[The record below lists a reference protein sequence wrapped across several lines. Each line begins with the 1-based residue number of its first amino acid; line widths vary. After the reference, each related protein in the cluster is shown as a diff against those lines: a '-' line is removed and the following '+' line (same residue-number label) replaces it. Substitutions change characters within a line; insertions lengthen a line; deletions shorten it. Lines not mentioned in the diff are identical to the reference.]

1 MNSGLKLAKFLKPY
15 WRWAALAPLL
25 MLLEV
30 IMDLMQPRMV
40 ARIVDE
46 GIARLDL
53 NLVLQTGLLMVGLA
67 VVGAFGGMSNGVFAE
82 TAAQG
87 FSADLREF
95 LFRKIQG
102 FSFGNLDDLDTGQLI
117 TRLTNDVTQVQDA
130 IVMILRI
137 LVRAPLLL
145 IGSLV
150 MAIVTS
156 PQLAFLPL
164 VLMPIEL
171 AAVIWIVKKA
181 TPLYTKVQERL
192 DALNEV
198 MQENLAGVR
207 VVKAFVRNRHEEARF
222 GEANENLTDQNVRAA
237 RTVAIM
243 PSFMM
248 LTMNIGI
255 IGVLWFGGSQV
266 TRGTMQIGQI
276 IAFVNYLMTT
286 LFSLMMVSQLV
297 IQLAR
302 AEASAKR
309 IQEVLESEPKVQD
322 RPGAKKLEAH
332 LGQLSGRLAFENVT
346 FSYDGNG
353 GDPVLKGVSFTAE
366 PGQTVALLGTTGAG
380 KSSLVHLIPRFYDAS
395 SGRVT
400 LDGTDVRDLAQDS
413 LRRNIGIALQ
423 EVVLF
428 SGTIRDNIRYGR
440 PEATEEEVIASAKA
454 AQAHDFIL
462 SFPDGYDTVVGQR
475 GVNLSGGQKQR
486 IAIARA
492 ILLDPAILILDDSTS
507 SVDVETEVKIQDA
520 LDSLGSRRAG
530 PAVKPRTSFVIAQRI
545 STVLKADKIL
555 VLDDGQIAAE
565 GTHRELMEAS
575 PIYREIYES
584 QLGHG
589 GARA

>member
-1 MNSGLKLAKFLKPY
+1 MRSALKLLKFLKPY

-30 IMDLMQPRMV
+30 TMDLLQPRMV
-40 ARIVDE
+40 QRIVDE

-53 NLVLQTGLLMVGLA
+53 NLVLQTGGLMVLLA
-67 VVGAFGGMSNGVFAE
+67 LVGACGGMSNGIFAE
-82 TAAQG
+82 ISAQG
-87 FSADLREF
+87 FSADLRES
-95 LFRKIQG
+95 LFRKVQT

-150 MAIVTS
+150 MGIVTS

-164 VLMPIEL
+164 ALLPIEL
-171 AAVIWIVKKA
+171 AVVIWIVQKA
-181 TPLYTKVQERL
+181 TPLFTGVQARL
-192 DALNEV
+192 DRVNEV

-207 VVKAFVRNRHEEARF
+207 VVKAFARAKHEEERF
-222 GEANENLTDQNVRAA
+222 GAANDSLTDQTVRAG

-248 LTMNIGI
+248 VTINAGI
-255 IGVLWFGGSQV
+255 IGVLWFGGLRV
-266 TRGTMQIGQI
+266 TQGSMHIGQI

-302 AEASAKR
+302 AEASARR
-309 IQEVLESEPKVQD
+309 IQEVLDSRPRVMDQ
-322 RPGAKKLEAH
+322 PGARKDWVRE
-332 LGQLSGRLAFENVT
+332 GRIAFENVS
-346 FSYDGNG
+346 FSYDGG
-353 GDPVLKGVSFTAE
+353 RGDPVLKGVTFTAE

-380 KSSLVHLIPRFYDAS
+380 KSSLVHLVPRFYDAIA
-395 SGRVT
+395 GNVKV
-400 LDGTDVRDLAQDS
+400 DGKDVRDLDQDA
-413 LRRNIGIALQ
+413 LRRSIGVALQ

-440 PEATEEEVIASAKA
+440 PDASDDEVVAAAKA

-462 SFPDGYDTVVGQR
+462 SFPDGYDTQLGQR

-492 ILLDPAILILDDSTS
+492 LLLHPSILILDDSTS
-507 SVDVETEVKIQDA
+507 AVDVETESRIQEA
-520 LDSLGSRRAG
+520 LEKTMKGCTRL
-530 PAVKPRTSFVIAQRI
+530 VIAQRI
-545 STVLKADKIL
+545 STVLNADKIL
-555 VLDDGQIAAE
+555 VLDDGQIVAE
-565 GTHRELMEAS
+565 GTHRELLSSS
-575 PIYREIYES
+575 PIYREIYDS
-584 QLGHG
+584 QLGNG
-589 GARA
+589 VAAA